1 MIKKR
6 INQNGK
12 IEYENSSEIQ
22 EEICLKLMN
31 IRSYSRSALYCLKT
45 DDLTYIDKD
54 EIIAYFSTV
63 PKMCEEIELRIYDL
77 EIALKLEDEQNEQ
90 L

>member
-12 IEYENSSEIQ
+12 IEYESSSEI
-22 EEICLKLMN
+22 EKEIWLKLMD
-31 IRSYSRSALYCLKT
+31 IKSYSESALYCLKS

-54 EIIAYFSTV
+54 EVIAYFSTV
-63 PKMCEEIELRIYDL
+63 PKMCEEIELRMYDL
-77 EIALKLEDEQNEQ
+77 ELAVGLESNNHGE
-90 L
+90 